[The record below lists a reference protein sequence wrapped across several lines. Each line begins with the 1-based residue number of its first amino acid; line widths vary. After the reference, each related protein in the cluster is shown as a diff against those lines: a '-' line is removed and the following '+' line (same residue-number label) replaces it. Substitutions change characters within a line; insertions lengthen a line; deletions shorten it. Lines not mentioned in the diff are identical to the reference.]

1 MNNGVLTVI
10 IATVSMSALAQVAFK
25 MGVSSLPVKSG
36 ALVTVMLQAAM
47 SPLIW
52 LGLAIYGISVL
63 TWLWVL
69 SKVDVS
75 VAYPFVGISFVLT
88 VGIGALFLHEN
99 VSPLRW
105 FGTLLVVGGCIVIAR
120 SA

>member
-1 MNNGVLTVI
+1 
-10 IATVSMSALAQVAFK
+10 
-25 MGVSSLPVKSG
+25 MGVSSLPAKSG
-36 ALVTVMLQAAM
+36 PLATVMLQAAT
-47 SPLIW
+47 SPFIW
-52 LGLAIYGISVL
+52 LGLAIYGMSVL

-75 VAYPFVGISFVLT
+75 VAYPFVGISFILT
-88 VGIGALFLHEN
+88 VGIGALYLHEH

-105 FGTLLVVGGCIVIAR
+105 FGTLLIVAGCVVIAR